1 MGDRQVLRAWTE
13 YLFGGESSTSEG
25 YGIIIITAEG
35 ESAKPRQNDKNDK
48 DETTELQGLRRSNQ
62 VQQEK
67 RNSTREIV
75 KQVSS

>member
-25 YGIIIITAEG
+25 YGIIIITDVQLRG
-35 ESAKPRQNDKNDK
+35 EEYAKPRQNHK
-48 DETTELQGLRRSNQ
+48 DETIELQGLRRSNQ

-67 RNSTREIV
+67 NSTEIV
-75 KQVSS
+75 KQVTS